1 MLPLFQVKEY
11 KAQLA
16 NLRAEY
22 ELATLIGVDNSNDKH
37 NGNSSIIVDARST
50 VRSQNETLI
59 NARSAIAE
67 TEGVAMGIT
76 EDLNRQRE
84 IMNSAHG
91 RVKEVSDMAEKGD
104 GILRGML
111 RRNKF
116 WQGKL
121 W

>member
-1 MLPLFQVKEY
+1 MKEY

-16 NLRAEY
+16 NLRTEY
-22 ELATLIGVDNSNDKH
+22 ESAALLKLDNNIPNTNNS
-37 NGNSSIIVDARST
+37 GSSSSIIDSQCT
-50 VRSQNETLI
+50 VRSQNETLR
-59 NARSAIAE
+59 NARNVIAE
-67 TEGVAMGIT
+67 TEGVAMDIT

-84 IMNSAHG
+84 TMNSAHG
-91 RVKEVSDMAEKGD
+91 RVNEVSEMAEKGD
-104 GILRGML
+104 GILKGML

>member
-1 MLPLFQVKEY
+1 MKEY
-11 KAQLA
+11 KAQLSK
-16 NLRAEY
+16 LRSEY
-22 ELATLIGVDNSNDKH
+22 ESATLFKTDNNSNH
-37 NGNSSIIVDARST
+37 NNTGSSAIPDSQST
-50 VRSQNETLI
+50 VRSQNETLL

-76 EDLNRQRE
+76 EDLSRQRE
-84 IMNSAHG
+84 TMKNAHG
-91 RVKEVSDMAEKGD
+91 RVNEVADMAEKGD
-104 GILRGML
+104 GILKGML